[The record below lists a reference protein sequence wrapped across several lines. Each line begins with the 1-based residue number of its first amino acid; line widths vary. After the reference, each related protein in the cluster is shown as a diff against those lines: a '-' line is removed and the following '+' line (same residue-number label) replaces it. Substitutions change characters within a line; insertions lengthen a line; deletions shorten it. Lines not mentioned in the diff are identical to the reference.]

1 LVLAFLTVALR
12 ATLTRFLLLLKSPI
26 LFGSSVYLPLL
37 TDLPVDDNFNDG
49 INLNSFNYVADGNYK
64 ARHQR

>member
-1 LVLAFLTVALR
+1 MKYPNSYVVFDFET
-12 ATLTRFLLLLKSPI
+12 S
-26 LFGSSVYLPLL
+26 
-37 TDLPVDDNFNDG
+37 DDNFNDG